1 MYTYIYT
8 HTYIHVPVCIYI
20 SEKRCCISVSPLSP
34 VYKGIERRDGASQHR
49 WPLVPM
55 EMRHVSGCQHGSV
68 RAGQANS
75 CSDSRQNLLMLS
87 VWCDQ
92 GEALSC
98 AGTQPWSL
106 GSSWLSLTGGQGLQH
121 PRALSR
127 SCLQSLHGE
136 WLAHFGH
143 SHLRLSAKI
152 VSLFVCYFYS
162 TSMSIASLFLCF
174 PFPLTLFCALNILT
188 YWVLLC

>member
-121 PRALSR
+121 PRGPFKVLLAVSAWRMACTLRTQPLASQCKNCF
-127 SCLQSLHGE
+127 SICL
-136 WLAHFGH
+136 
-143 SHLRLSAKI
+143 
-152 VSLFVCYFYS
+152 
-162 TSMSIASLFLCF
+162 LFLFYLHVYCF
-174 PFPLTLFCALNILT
+174 SISLLSISPYF
-188 YWVLLC
+188 VLRS